1 MIWLGDWVGRPRWR
15 NLVLKNATASFLKS
29 QQSMPVMSGALL
41 TSKLEDKMAR
51 SSPHFKSEKYLKIN
65 KLIIEDKI

>member
-41 TSKLEDKMAR
+41 TSRPEDKNAR
-51 SSPHFKSEKYLKIN
+51 SSPKLKLEN
-65 KLIIEDKI
+65 T